1 MTAPRYSA
9 TVMARQIREG
19 ETSAVDLVAATLAD
33 IAARNPDL
41 NAYTAITAD
50 RALAE
55 AEQIDARRAR
65 GEHLPPLAGVPY
77 AAKNLFDVQGL
88 TTLCGGRVHAD
99 EPAATHDATAVA
111 RLRAAGAIL
120 TGTLNMDEH
129 AYGFTTENSHYG
141 TTRNPHD
148 AARVAGGSS
157 GGSGAAV
164 GARLVPLALGTDTN
178 GSVRVPAA
186 LCGVFGIKP
195 TYGRLGR
202 GGVFP
207 FVFSLDHVG
216 VLAASTED
224 LALACDAMQGLDAR
238 DPATRFAAA
247 GSSSSS
253 SLSGSSSGSSSRSSG
268 GLGPLAPLTALPGGL
283 RVAVLDGWFERWAGP
298 DASRAVDIVAA
309 ALDARA
315 RASLHGA
322 ERARSAAF
330 VITGAEGGTLHRHGL
345 RTRYDAYE
353 PHSRDRLLAGSLLP
367 ASWVADAQRARRDVY
382 DEAMRLFE
390 RYDLLLAAATPVAA
404 PPAGAATFDLHGQ
417 ALPAR
422 ASLGLLTQPLSC
434 LGLPV
439 CTVPVW
445 PGGPGSLPLGVQI
458 IAAPG
463 RDDLCLAASAYLEQ
477 TGAARLAPAASSPR

>member
-1 MTAPRYSA
+1 MFSA
-9 TVMARQIREG
+9 SDMARRVRDG
-19 ETSAVDLVAATLAD
+19 ETRAVDLAAAALAG
-33 IAARNPDL
+33 IAARDADL
-41 NAYTAITAD
+41 NAYTAVTAE

-55 AEQIDARRAR
+55 AAQIDARRAR
-65 GEHLPPLAGVPY
+65 GEPLPPLAGVPY
-77 AAKNLFDVQGL
+77 AVKNLFDVQGL

-99 EPAATHDATAVA
+99 EPAAATDATAVA
-111 RLRAAGAIL
+111 RLRAAGAVL

-148 AARVAGGSS
+148 PTRVAGGSS

-164 GARLVPLALGTDTN
+164 GAGLVPLALGTDTN

-207 FVFSLDHVG
+207 FAYSLDHVG
-216 VLAASTED
+216 VLGACTDD
-224 LALACDAMQGLDAR
+224 LALACAAMEGADAR
-238 DPATRFAAA
+238 DATTRA
-247 GSSSSS
+247 
-253 SLSGSSSGSSSRSSG
+253 SGPSFSGQFDLYSG
-268 GLGPLAPLTALPGGL
+268 GGAERAQRGLPAGL

-298 DASRAVDIVAA
+298 SARRAVAMAAA
-309 ALDARA
+309 ALDARG
-315 RASLHGA
+315 RATLHGA

-330 VITGAEGGTLHRHGL
+330 IITGAEGGALHRNGL
-345 RTRYDAYE
+345 RAHYDAYE
-353 PHSRDRLLAGSLLP
+353 PHSRDRLLAGGLLP
-367 ASWVADAQRARRDVY
+367 AAWVADAQRARRDVY
-382 DEAMRLFE
+382 EEAMRLFE
-390 RYDLLLAAATPVAA
+390 HHDLLLAAATPVPA
-404 PPAGAATFDLHGQ
+404 PIAGAATFDLDGE

-445 PGGPGSLPLGVQI
+445 PDGPGSLPLGVQL
-458 IAAPG
+458 IAAPW
-463 RDDLCLAASAYLEQ
+463 RDDLCLAASAFLEQ
-477 TGAARLAPAASSPR
+477 AGVGRLAPAA